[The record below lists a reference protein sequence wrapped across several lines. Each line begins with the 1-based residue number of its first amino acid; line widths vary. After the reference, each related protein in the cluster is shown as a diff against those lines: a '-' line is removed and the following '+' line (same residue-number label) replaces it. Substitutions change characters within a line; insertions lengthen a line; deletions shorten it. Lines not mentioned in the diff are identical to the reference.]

1 MFSKKKRETAKLLL
15 LHDQSYCMVSGAT
28 RKEWEDEVVFPVGCA
43 LPFGTAVIDDRNDR
57 LYHALRDY
65 YAQFGIQTVR
75 YDFSSAS
82 HEYGYNPFA
91 YIHTTYDASEFAAEL
106 TKQCFL
112 LLGLQD
118 AEALRIQKF
127 LLTALV
133 WHLRLDPDE
142 TKHHPAALSEL
153 LWKVADGK
161 TPDNFIKKPG
171 DLRVRNTSQPEY
183 AKQLFR
189 IWEHAPVHI
198 KSITP
203 KIAEI
208 VSKLLPVFADQ
219 ENGRD
224 TLGLDSEAVLLRS
237 EDLTV
242 EPEME
247 GQIRWPAILC
257 FSGIRTPEQEAGA
270 RLLLW
275 QILRRLKRFC
285 LTNSNVSDRMTTRF
299 FLSTSL
305 VDQDAADMLRQLQAA
320 FVQTYLFQVEE
331 TPDPEDL
338 PEPAPVRVC
347 CRFGIPLIMAETAD
361 GGTKW
366 LIR

>member
-1 MFSKKKRETAKLLL
+1 MFSKKKRKTAKLLL

-43 LPFGTAVIDDRNDR
+43 LPFGTAVIDDRNGR

-65 YAQFGIQTVR
+65 YAQFDIQTVR
-75 YDFSSAS
+75 YDFSSVS
-82 HEYGYNPFA
+82 HEYGYNPFS
-91 YIHTTYDASEFAAEL
+91 YIRTTYDASEFAAEL
-106 TKQCFL
+106 AKQCFL

-118 AEALRIQKF
+118 TEALRVQKI

-133 WHLRLDPDE
+133 WHLHLDPDE

-153 LWKVADGK
+153 LWKIADGK
-161 TPDNFIKKPG
+161 TPDDFIKKPG
-171 DLRVRNTSQPEY
+171 DLRVRDTAQPEY
-183 AKQLFR
+183 TKQLFQ
-189 IWEHAPVHI
+189 IWEYAPIRI

-208 VSKLLPVFADQ
+208 ASKLLPVFADQ

-237 EDLTV
+237 EDWTV

-257 FSGIRTPEQEAGA
+257 LSGIRTPEQEAGA

-285 LTNSNVSDRMTTRF
+285 LTDSNISDRMTTRF
-299 FLSTSL
+299 FLPTSL

-320 FVQTYLFQVEE
+320 FVHTYLFHAEGI
-331 TPDPEDL
+331 PDPEYL
-338 PEPAPVRVC
+338 PEPAPIRFC
-347 CRFGIPLIMAETAD
+347 CRFGIPLIVAETAD
-361 GGTKW
+361 GDTKW

>member
-1 MFSKKKRETAKLLL
+1 MFSKKKRETAKLLP

-43 LPFGTAVIDDRNDR
+43 LPFGTAVIDDRNGR

-65 YAQFGIQTVR
+65 YAQFGTQTVQ
-75 YDFSSAS
+75 YDFSSVH

-106 TKQCFL
+106 VKQCFRL
-112 LLGLQD
+112 LNLRD
-118 AEALRIQKF
+118 PEAIRVQKI

-133 WHLRLDPDE
+133 WRLHLDPDE

-161 TPDNFIKKPG
+161 TPDDLAKKPG
-171 DLRVRNTSQPEY
+171 DLRVKDTSQPEY
-183 AKQLFR
+183 VKQLFQ
-189 IWEHAPVHI
+189 IWEYAPVHI

-219 ENGRD
+219 GNGRD
-224 TLGLDSEAVLLRS
+224 ALGLDSEAVLLRS
-237 EDLTV
+237 EDLTI
-242 EPEME
+242 EPEVE

-257 FSGIRTPEQEAGA
+257 FGGIRTPEQEAGA

-285 LTNSNVSDRMTTRF
+285 LTDSNISDRMTTRF
-299 FLSTSL
+299 FLSASL

-320 FVQTYLFQVEE
+320 FVHTYLFHVEG
-331 TPDPEDL
+331 TPDPEYF
-338 PEPAPVRVC
+338 PEPAPIRFC
-347 CRFGIPLIMAETAD
+347 YRFGIPLIVAETAD
-361 GGTKW
+361 GNTKW

>member
-43 LPFGTAVIDDRNDR
+43 LPFGTAVIDNRNGR

-75 YDFSSAS
+75 YDFSSTS

-91 YIHTTYDASEFAAEL
+91 YIYTTYDASEFAAEL
-106 TKQCFL
+106 VKQCFRL
-112 LLGLQD
+112 LNFRD
-118 AEALRIQKF
+118 PEALRVQKI

-133 WHLRLDPDE
+133 WHLHLDPDE
-142 TKHHPAALSEL
+142 MKHRPAALAEL
-153 LWKVADGK
+153 LWKVADEK
-161 TPDNFIKKPG
+161 TPDDLIKKPG
-171 DLRVRNTSQPEY
+171 DLRVRDTSQPEY
-183 AKQLFR
+183 TKQLFQ
-189 IWEHAPVHI
+189 IWEYAPVRI

-208 VSKLLPVFADQ
+208 VSKLLPAFADQ
-219 ENGRD
+219 KNGRD

-242 EPEME
+242 EPEVE
-247 GQIRWPAILC
+247 GQIHWPAILC
-257 FSGIRTPEQEAGA
+257 LDGIRTPEQEAAA

-285 LTNSNVSDRMTTRF
+285 LTNSNISDRMTTRF

-305 VDQDAADMLRQLQAA
+305 VDQDAADMLRQLRAA
-320 FVQTYLFQVEE
+320 FVHTYLFHAEG
-331 TPDPEDL
+331 TPDPDYL
-338 PEPAPVRVC
+338 PEPAPVRFC

-361 GGTKW
+361 GDAKW